1 MQHFIEFLL
10 VHLVKHPEDL
20 SVEETEQN
28 GRKIYIVKA
37 HEDDI
42 GRIIGHRG
50 KTIKAVRRVASIL
63 AMDLNERFQIEI
75 QD

>member
-10 VHLVKHPEDL
+10 IHLVKHPEEL
-20 SVEETEQN
+20 SVTESERN
-28 GRKIYIVKA
+28 GRKIYLVKA
-37 HEDDI
+37 HQDDI
-42 GRIIGHRG
+42 GRIIGHKG

-63 AMDLNERFQIEI
+63 AMDLNEQFQIEI

>member
-20 SVEETEQN
+20 SVTESEQN
-28 GRKIYIVKA
+28 GKKIYIVTA
-37 HEDDI
+37 HQDDI
-42 GRIIGHRG
+42 GRIIGHKG

-63 AMDLNERFQIEI
+63 ATDLNERFQIEI

>member
-1 MQHFIEFLL
+1 MKHLIEYLL

-20 SVEETEQN
+20 TVEERV
-28 GRKIYIVKA
+28 GDYKITYVVSA

-63 AMDLNERFQIEI
+63 AMDLNERFEI
-75 QD
+75 DIVD